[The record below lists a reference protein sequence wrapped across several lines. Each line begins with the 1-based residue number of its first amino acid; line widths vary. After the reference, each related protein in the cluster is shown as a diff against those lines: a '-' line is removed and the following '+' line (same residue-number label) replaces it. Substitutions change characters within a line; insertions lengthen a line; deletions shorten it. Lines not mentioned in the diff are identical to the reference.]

1 MKPRKPLRKVSKLRA
16 EQAKVY
22 RARKKVFLETH
33 EYCFVCG
40 CWTHRALRELH
51 HVRGRAGKLY
61 LDERFWEMA
70 CGLDG
75 GCHAKIHSERKWA
88 IANGF
93 LGGPG
98 EWGVCPP

>member
-1 MKPRKPLRKVSKLRA
+1 MKPRRPLKKVSDKRA
-16 EQAKVY
+16 GEMRVY
-22 RARKKVFLETH
+22 RDRKAKFLLFH
-33 EYCFVCG
+33 CHCFVCG
-40 CWTHRALRELH
+40 EWIHLADRELH

-70 CGLDG
+70 CGG
-75 GCHAKIHSERKWA
+75 MKGCHSKIHREPKWA
-88 IANGF
+88 IANGY

>member
-1 MKPRKPLRKVSKLRA
+1 MRKPPRPLCKVSKTRA
-16 EQAKVY
+16 EQMKVY

-40 CWTHRALRELH
+40 CWIALDIRELH

-61 LDERFWEMA
+61 LDERFWECA
-70 CGLDG
+70 CSD
-75 GCHAKIHSERKWA
+75 CHAQIHTERRWA

-93 LGGPG
+93 LGGMG
-98 EWGVCPP
+98 EWGVCP